1 MTPKEDPEAK
11 ADRLRQRRIANAE
24 SLKAAKSTAKDLQGD
39 VASVYGLPSMFS
51 RSK

>member
-11 ADRLRQRRIANAE
+11 AERLRQRRIADAE
-24 SLKAAKSTAKDLQGD
+24 SLRAAKGTAKDLQTD
-39 VASVYGLPSMFS
+39 ISSVYGLPSMFS